1 MLHYLY
7 ARELAAVPALA
18 RGMFTDRAR
27 QFSTRLGWPV
37 AVDRAGQERDA
48 YDGLNPLYVICTGA
62 GERHLGSLRFLPTRG
77 RTMLNDHFH
86 DLLEGERLS
95 DGKIWECTRFCLAPE
110 AGSEVSAQ
118 LMLGAAEV
126 GRAFHLSH
134 AAAVFDE
141 RMIRI
146 YRRLGWG
153 PTILSSRGQGRDRV
167 SLGLWRFSEDIRK
180 ALAARAGIDT
190 GLSKAWFNES
200 RLVRCP
206 QREPA

>member
-1 MLHYLY
+1 MLRYLY
-7 ARELAAVPALA
+7 ARELAAFPVLA

-37 AVDRAGQERDA
+37 AVDGAGQERDA
-48 YDGLNPLYVICTGA
+48 YDRVNPLYVICTGS
-62 GERHLGSLRFLPTRG
+62 GGRHLGSLRFLPTRG
-77 RTMLNDHFH
+77 RTMLNDHFQ
-86 DLLEGERLS
+86 DLLEGARLS

-110 AGSEVSAQ
+110 AGSEVSAM

-153 PTILSSRGQGRDRV
+153 PTILSSRGHGRDRV
-167 SLGLWRFSEDIRK
+167 SLGLWPFSEETRRK
-180 ALAARAGIDT
+180 LAQRAGVDEA
-190 GLSKAWFNES
+190 LSRAWFNDS
-200 RLVRCP
+200 RVVPSRS
-206 QREPA
+206 QEPA